1 MKLELFPVSI
11 FIGNIDLKKIK
22 LTSEMGQAF
31 LSGTPSSFYNKNI
44 LDPESYPYLMSI
56 ISELLQEKY
65 DAFSIGL
72 LDIWRNKYE
81 NNDYQ
86 EPHIHVGSKF
96 SFIIYEK
103 VGKPHTIFFNPAK
116 YLIEATQGTHATK
129 QYVSQFFKPQI
140 RKGQIIVFPSYV
152 EHMVNKNSDQA
163 TISGNIDFKFNQ
175 SPVLKKEKKNK

>member
-1 MKLELFPVSI
+1 MRYELFPVTI

-103 VGKPHTIFFNPAK
+103 VNVPHTVFFNPAK
-116 YLIEATQGTHATK
+116 YLMDATRTFFIPTH
-129 QYVSQFFKPQI
+129 FKPQM
-140 RKGQIIVFPSYV
+140 RKGQIIIFPSYI
-152 EHMVNKNSDQA
+152 EHMVSKNSDQV
-163 TISGNIDFKFNQ
+163 TISGNIEFKFN
-175 SPVLKKEKKNK
+175 K